1 MGEIGEGEEGRGED
15 EDEDEVADMERGLE
29 VVEMPGTEHDLV
41 KRP

>member
-1 MGEIGEGEEGRGED
+1 MGEIGEGEEGRG